1 MFLHLFSFFFTSI
14 WSERYSIGFKCFCIT
29 RVSDHLKN
37 PLEKMTSQTWNT
49 GWIILLHFFLP
60 GWTFLWFLSGFFFFF
75 LSLSLLYMA
84 FAFACL
90 ILFLYLKKN
99 KFIAPVSALTLC
111 QYFYPVDVSQRQEH
125 QEIAQKAELQ
135 SSSKEEANLNAIA
148 WSGVVPALA
157 HTKCWLQGCRQGSA
171 GCRSKR

>member
-37 PLEKMTSQTWNT
+37 PMEKTTSQTWNT
-49 GWIILLHFFLP
+49 GWIILLHFLP
-60 GWTFLWFLSGFFFFF
+60 GWTFLLFLFFF

-84 FAFACL
+84 FCFY
-90 ILFLYLKKN
+90 LFNFISILKK

-111 QYFYPVDVSQRQEH
+111 QYFYPVDVSHRQEH

-135 SSSKEEANLNAIA
+135 SSSKEEANLNAKA
-148 WSGVVPALA
+148 WFGVVPALA